1 MHIHSIERERVS
13 VYVDK
18 CSSVLRSV
26 AAHSLFVV
34 IVAAVTADDDD
45 NDDAVAAAK
54 SIDTYSR
61 SMEKHVKA
69 HIDALAGEKKNYARK
84 ID

>member
-1 MHIHSIERERVS
+1 M
-13 VYVDK
+13 
-18 CSSVLRSV
+18 

-45 NDDAVAAAK
+45 NDDAVAK

-69 HIDALAGEKKNYARK
+69 HIDALAGEKKTTREKSINLQDSMTR
-84 ID
+84 IH